1 MERGRF
7 AILLSAIVV
16 LVGSLIFLKWVL
28 VGKNLERGMF
38 DEKELR
44 VLSYSTFVSSSGP
57 APELI
62 GEFERRCRCKVKV
75 INAGDA
81 GLLLER
87 LKMTQ
92 EKAAFDLV
100 IGFDQFWASKAKESF
115 SWVSPNFTEEE
126 RGQFVKEVASE
137 DLLDFVPF
145 DYAPLTFIYRKG
157 AVKEP
162 PSALKDFLDPKFK
175 SSLSLQDPRS
185 SSPGLQF
192 LSWIERTQSEP
203 KVYLKNLTPSVHSVS
218 PSWALS
224 YGLFKKGQSRFVFSY
239 VTSLAYHLA
248 IENSSDYQ
256 AVNLKDGHPIQV
268 EYIGIPSG
276 GKNVDLAR
284 EFVRFVL
291 EPKSQE
297 LISQKN
303 FMYPVVQ
310 NSNLPQVYNL
320 LPQLKTLPL
329 SFDMPSFDTW
339 DQVFQ

>member
-16 LVGSLIFLKWVL
+16 LVGSLVFLKWVL
-28 VGKNLERGMF
+28 VGHNLERGML

-62 GEFERRCRCKVKV
+62 GEFEKRCRCKVKV

-115 SWVSPNFTEEE
+115 SWLSPELTDEE
-126 RGQFVKEVASE
+126 RGRFVEVVSSK
-137 DLLDFVPF
+137 DLLEFAPF
-145 DYAPLTFIYRKG
+145 DYAPMTLIYRKD
-157 AVKEP
+157 KISTP
-162 PSALKDFLDPKFK
+162 PKTLKDLLEPKFR

-203 KVYLKNLTPSVHSVS
+203 KVYLKNLTPSIHSVS

-224 YGLFKKGQSRFVFSY
+224 YGLFKKGQSQFVFSY

-248 IENSSDYQ
+248 IENSSDYE
-256 AVNLKDGHPIQV
+256 AVSLEDGHPIQV
-268 EYIGIPSG
+268 EYIGIPQG
-276 GKNVDLAR
+276 GKHVDLAR
-284 EFVRFVL
+284 DFVRFVL
-291 EPKSQE
+291 ESKSQE

-303 FMYPVVQ
+303 FMLPVVKDA
-310 NSNLPQVYNL
+310 NLPQAYHF

-329 SFDMPSFDTW
+329 SLEMPSFETW